1 MNHDARQD
9 ALERLYGPVKGMAEE
24 AYDALLDRSLGPR
37 DSSMLLDVLARRG
50 VGAGQHVLDIG
61 CRDARYAVAI
71 ADRFACTLTAIDPL
85 AHHIAQA
92 TRRVQ
97 DGGHASRVTVRAG
110 RIEAIPA
117 GEGAFDVIWC
127 RDVLSHVPDLR
138 AGLAECERVL
148 ARHGFM
154 VIYQTFATP
163 LLEATEA
170 AWIYPALA
178 VVPENMSPE
187 TLERHVHAVGLRIVE
202 RDDIGSEWRER
213 WEEDGRRD
221 TSHQLL
227 RIARMRRDRDRLVAA
242 LGQSEYDSELA
253 NCHWGVYQMLGKLH
267 PRVFVVEKS

>member
-1 MNHDARQD
+1 
-9 ALERLYGPVKGMAEE
+9 
-24 AYDALLDRSLGPR
+24 
-37 DSSMLLDVLARRG
+37 
-50 VGAGQHVLDIG
+50 
-61 CRDARYAVAI
+61 
-71 ADRFACTLTAIDPL
+71 
-85 AHHIAQA
+85 
-92 TRRVQ
+92 
-97 DGGHASRVTVRAG
+97 
-110 RIEAIPA
+110 
-117 GEGAFDVIWC
+117 
-127 RDVLSHVPDLR
+127 
-138 AGLAECERVL
+138 
-148 ARHGFM
+148 M

-253 NCHWGVYQMLGKLH
+253 NCHWGVYQMLGKLC